1 MHHVRRGSG
10 TPLLLVHGLGG
21 SWRSW
26 NPVIDELARHRALIL
41 VDLPGHGQTPALA
54 GEASIRTLADA
65 LSGFLSEHHLLGVDA
80 VGSSM
85 GARLVLELARRGGVL
100 GAVVSLD
107 PGGFWQ
113 GWEVPV
119 FYRSLYLS
127 IRLLRVMAPILPFI
141 TRHTLTR
148 TVFFAQLSARP
159 WALPPQFL
167 LDEMRSYLASPSFD
181 ELLHQLAYGEAPG
194 GIAPG
199 SLRQP
204 LVIGWGQ
211 RDRICFSRQAER
223 AAAQFPD
230 AQLHWFAHSGHF
242 PHWDVPQQAVRL
254 ILDSTGKTPITADR
268 TTQE

>member
-1 MHHVRRGSG
+1 MHHIRRGSG

-26 NPVIDELARHRALIL
+26 NPVLDALAAHRELII

-54 GEASIRTLADA
+54 GEASIRRLADA
-65 LSGFLSEHHLLGVDA
+65 LSEFLSEQQLIGVDA

-85 GARLVLELARRGGVL
+85 GARLVLELARRDVL

-127 IRLLRVMAPILPFI
+127 IRLLRALAPALPFI
-141 TRHTLTR
+141 ARHAVTR
-148 TVFFAQLSARP
+148 TLFFAQLSARP
-159 WALPPQFL
+159 WALPPQLL

-194 GIAPG
+194 GIAAG
-199 SLRQP
+199 RLRQA

-223 AAAQFPD
+223 AAALFPD

-242 PHWDVPQQAVRL
+242 PHWDVPQQAIRL
-254 ILDSTGKTPITADR
+254 ILDSTGRKPLPR
-268 TTQE
+268 